1 MVELLVCLNS
11 FFCGSICMLIALC
24 IQPEVVEFL
33 RKVYTAESDEKVEN
47 RGRPKGSKNK
57 TKTEVK
63 LHYMIAFDHATTSM
77 DKLRKNIDKLSGI
90 HDLNVEIDVDEI
102 RKEAMESIEA
112 IDYVMKCL
120 KGLCT
125 PSEAILLAYRS
136 LDGHLTELYD
146 VTREAYCDQ
155 MEESVCAI
163 WSQIDECMDMFK
175 TLYGTRV
182 TTD

>member
-1 MVELLVCLNS
+1 MCLNS
-11 FFCGSICMLIALC
+11 FFCGSICMLLALC
-24 IQPEVVEFL
+24 IQPEVIQFI
-33 RKVYTAESDEKVEN
+33 RKVYHAETEEKVEN

-57 TKTEVK
+57 SKTEVK
-63 LHYMIAFDHATTSM
+63 VHYMIAFDHASGSM
-77 DKLRKNIDKLSGI
+77 NTIRKALDKLSGI
-90 HDLNVEIDVDEI
+90 HEPNTEVDVDEV
-102 RKEAMESIEA
+102 RKEALEAVEA

-125 PSEAILLAYRS
+125 PSEAVLMAYRV
-136 LDGHLTELYD
+136 LDEHLTELYD

-175 TLYGTRV
+175 TLYGIRV
-182 TTD
+182 STNDSNQ